1 MNQSKSPSAGE
12 TDVIVVGAGFGGLRV
27 LHALR
32 KMGKRVQVLEA
43 SDNVGGVWHHNGYP
57 GARCDVES
65 YDYSYSFS
73 PELEQEWVW
82 SERYATQPEIL
93 RYIHHVVERFDL
105 RKHIRFQCRM
115 ERAEYDPQ
123 AGRWRIEG
131 SDGSSWSA
139 QHLVL
144 AVGQLSAPKT
154 PNYPGQEH
162 FRGRIILSALWP
174 KETVDFTGKRV
185 AIIGT
190 GSSGMQ
196 MTPVI
201 ARQAEHLTVFQR
213 TPNYSVPAANAPV
226 TAEEDRQVKAHYRQ
240 RREQAWNSPT
250 GLGFMPGKKSALEAT
265 PEERAQVYEAA
276 WNRLGYGFALTY
288 FDILLNKEANDTAAE
303 FIRQKIASVIDKP
316 ELRDKLVPRD
326 HAFAARRPSVDSGY
340 FQTFNRSNVEL
351 ADVRESPIVTFT
363 RDGIRTTAR
372 DHTFDIVIFATG
384 FDAFTG
390 SLLKPQI
397 VGRGGVTLAQKW
409 AAGPVTQLGIG
420 TQGFPNLYVLVGP
433 GSPSLLS
440 NVMVSIE
447 EQSDWLAE
455 MIGYMD
461 RHGVR
466 EAEVTSEAEQA
477 WVAHV
482 NARARE
488 TLYLT
493 ADSYYNG
500 AEVAGK
506 PRVFMPY
513 SGGVRG
519 YRRILRKCADNGYEG
534 FELRDKPLEQGGRP
548 LNDGA
553 QVVDVATR
561 VEAAAWADEVP
572 KATA

>member
-1 MNQSKSPSAGE
+1 MDE
-12 TDVIVVGAGFGGLRV
+12 VDVIVVGAGFGGLRA

-32 KMGKRVQVLEA
+32 KSGKRVQVIEA
-43 SDNVGGVWHHNGYP
+43 SEHVGGVWYHNAYP

-93 RYIHHVVERFDL
+93 RYIEHVVERFDL
-105 RKHIRFQCRM
+105 RKDIRFQCRM
-115 ERAEYDPQ
+115 ERAEYDAQ
-123 AGRWRIEG
+123 AGRWRISC
-131 SDGSSWSA
+131 SDGSQWSA

-144 AVGQLSAPKT
+144 AVGQLSAPKA
-154 PNYPGQEH
+154 PNYPGQDR
-162 FRGRIILSALWP
+162 FRGRIIHSAVWP
-174 KETVDFTGKRV
+174 RDPVDYSGKRV

-201 ARQAEHLTVFQR
+201 ARQAAHLTVFQR

-226 TAEEDRQVKAHYRQ
+226 TPEEDRQVKANYRQ

-250 GLGFMPGKKSALEAT
+250 GLGFMPSKKSALEAT
-265 PEERAQVYEAA
+265 PEERSQVYEAA
-276 WNRLGYGFALTY
+276 WNRLGYGFALSY
-288 FDILLNKEANDTAAE
+288 FDILLNREANDTAAE
-303 FIRQKIASVIDKP
+303 FIRRKIASVIDKP
-316 ELRDKLVPRD
+316 ELREKLVPRD

-340 FQTFNRSNVEL
+340 FQAFNRDNVEL
-351 ADVRESPIVTFT
+351 ADLRESPIVEFT
-363 RDGIRTTAR
+363 EKGIRTTSREHA
-372 DHTFDIVIFATG
+372 FDIIIFATG

-390 SLLKPQI
+390 SLLKPEI
-397 VGRGGVTLAQKW
+397 VGRNGLTLKEKW

-420 TQGFPNLYVLVGP
+420 THGFPNLFVLVGP

-447 EQSDWLAE
+447 EQSDWFAQMMAE
-455 MIGYMD
+455 MD
-461 RHGVR
+461 RRGVQEVEVS
-466 EAEVTSEAEQA
+466 EAAEQA

-500 AEVAGK
+500 AEVPGK

-519 YRRILRKCADNGYEG
+519 YRRLLHRCAANDYEG
-534 FELRDKPLEQGGRP
+534 FELRDRPLAQGGHAI
-548 LNDGA
+548 NAGA
-553 QVVDVATR
+553 QVVHVAPPAGMETASS
-561 VEAAAWADEVP
+561 EAEI
-572 KATA
+572 

>member
-1 MNQSKSPSAGE
+1 MNE
-12 TDVIVVGAGFGGLRV
+12 TDVIVVGAGFGGLRA

-32 KMGKRVQVLEA
+32 GLGKRVQVLEA
-43 SDNVGGVWHHNGYP
+43 SADVGGVWYHNGYP

-73 PELEQEWVW
+73 PELEQEWCW

-93 RYIHHVVERFDL
+93 RYIQHVVERFDM
-105 RKHIRFQCRM
+105 RKDIRFHCRM
-115 ERAEYDPQ
+115 ERAVYDSR
-123 AGRWRIEG
+123 AARWHVSC
-131 SDGSSWSA
+131 SDGSRWSA
-139 QHLVL
+139 RHLVL
-144 AVGQLSAPKT
+144 AVGQLSAPKA
-154 PNYPGQEH
+154 PSFPGQEE
-162 FRGRIILSALWP
+162 FAGRIIHSAMWP
-174 KETVDFTGKRV
+174 KEPVDFTGKRV

-201 ARQAEHLTVFQR
+201 ARQASHLTVFQR

-226 TAEEDRQVKAHYRQ
+226 SAEEDRQVKAHYRQ

-250 GLGFMPGKKSALEAT
+250 GLGFLPGKKSALEAT

-276 WNRLGYGFALTY
+276 WNRLGYGFALSY
-288 FDILLNKEANDTAAE
+288 FDILLNRQANDTAAE
-303 FIRQKIASVIDKP
+303 FIRAKIASLIEKP
-316 ELRDKLVPRD
+316 ELRAKLVPRD
-326 HAFAARRPSVDSGY
+326 HPFAARRPSVDSGY
-340 FQTFNRSNVEL
+340 FQAFNRDNVEL
-351 ADVRESPIVTFT
+351 ADVRESPILGFT
-363 RDGIRTTAR
+363 SRGLRTTAKE
-372 DHTFDIVIFATG
+372 HEFDIVIFATG

-390 SLLKPQI
+390 SLLKPEI
-397 VGRGGVTLAQKW
+397 VGRNGMTLAQKW
-409 AAGPVTQLGIG
+409 AAGPVTQLGVG
-420 TQGFPNLYVLVGP
+420 THGFPNLFVLVGP

-447 EQSDWLAE
+447 EQSDWFAQ
-455 MIGYMD
+455 MMAYMD
-461 RHGVR
+461 RHGVV
-466 EAEVTSEAEQA
+466 EAEVTEAAEQA

-500 AEVAGK
+500 AEVPGK

-519 YRRILRKCADNGYEG
+519 YRRLLHKCAAHGYEG
-534 FELRDKPLEQGGRP
+534 FELRDQPLVQGGRAI
-548 LNDGA
+548 NDGA
-553 QVVDVATR
+553 RVVHVAPPAD
-561 VEAAAWADEVP
+561 AAPPAAPEP
-572 KATA
+572 RASSEATA